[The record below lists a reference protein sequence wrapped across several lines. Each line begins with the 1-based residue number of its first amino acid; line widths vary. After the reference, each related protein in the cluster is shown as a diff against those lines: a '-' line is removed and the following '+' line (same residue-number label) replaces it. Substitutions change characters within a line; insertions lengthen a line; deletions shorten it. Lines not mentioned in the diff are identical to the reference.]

1 MHYYLARG
9 NVFNGNALE
18 ITEIGMLSRSVALL
32 GLVDVSVFYRAQPVF
47 RPCSFILSFLS
58 FSRSNKPIISRHSSK

>member
-1 MHYYLARG
+1 MTLLSLNLWVLGWILMHYYLARG

-32 GLVDVSVFYRAQPVF
+32 GLVDVLAF
-47 RPCSFILSFLS
+47 
-58 FSRSNKPIISRHSSK
+58 